1 MQQATVAKNV
11 QGTSTAQEK
20 ELLVSDLE
28 NTSVFLRSADM
39 PQETEPGRVDTKQ
52 ENAEKDKEKGEE
64 KDFDTALADFERE
77 FGLV

>member
-52 ENAEKDKEKGEE
+52 ENAEKGEE